1 MEHIIIG
8 TAGHIDHGKTT
19 LIRRLT
25 SRDTDTTK
33 EERQRGISIDLGFT
47 YFDLPDGIRAGIID
61 VPGHE
66 KFLPNMLAGVCG
78 MDMVLLVIAL
88 DEGVKPQTLEHMEI
102 LSQLNVEQ
110 GIVVLNKLDCVE
122 AEWADLMEEEVKE
135 RLSGT
140 PFSSWRRI
148 RVSAV
153 RGDGIETL
161 KREIA
166 DQAGRKKKNYQVS
179 RPFRMPVDR
188 VLSIEGR
195 GTVLTGTVLEGV
207 IHSGDE
213 IEIYPEKRHVRIRS
227 IQIHGETA
235 ACVEAGQR
243 AALLVSGVK
252 RGDVFRGNIAAAPE
266 TLKPAE
272 RLDVKLTL
280 SRNTDRKIKNRT
292 RVHLHTGS
300 GQMLCRIV
308 LLDCEELE
316 RGRSCYAQLVLE
328 ERTAVKKGDRFIVR
342 FYSPVETIGGGI
354 VLDECAKKHKRMD
367 ESVLQRLKQME
378 ENKTEQVLYDLICSV
393 KKGIP
398 SQEKLEAEY
407 GGDAQEFAD
416 LLDLLRKDN
425 TETIVIKEKKREFF
439 VWKKNL
445 ENHTRQIAE
454 RFEEERK
461 IHPYRKW
468 IPQNI
473 LKQGRFREWDKEEFS
488 VLINYMVQ
496 NKQLCQKKSFYFCP
510 EVPVVKDR
518 RFERVEDFLLRRL
531 EQARFQFVDFRE
543 LCPSG
548 IPEDMYRDIL
558 EVLTEEEKLVQI
570 SEEFYTTAELEREA
584 VELVKHYF
592 QENEVLTYTT
602 LRDLLETTRRSVR
615 PLVAYLD
622 GQKITRPCGK
632 ETERRKGGTG
642 RGNPEDIIE
651 F

>member
-47 YFDLPDGIRAGIID
+47 YFDLPDGTRAGIID

-316 RGRSCYAQLVLE
+316 QGRSCYAQLVLE

-367 ESVLQRLKQME
+367 ESVLQRLKQLE
-378 ENKTEQVLYDLICSV
+378 ENRTEQVLYDIICGIEE
-393 KKGIP
+393 GIP
-398 SQEKLEAEY
+398 SKEKLEAEY
-407 GGDAQEFAD
+407 GRDAQEFEN

-425 TETIVIKEKKREFF
+425 TEIVVMKGKKTEFF

-445 ENHTRQIAE
+445 ERYNQQIAE
-454 RFEEERK
+454 GLKKERQL
-461 IHPYRKW
+461 HPYRKW
-468 IPQNI
+468 IPQTV
-473 LKQGRFREWDKEEFS
+473 LKQEYFSAWDKEEFT
-488 VLINYMVQ
+488 VFINDLVQ
-496 NKQLCQKKSFYFCP
+496 RGYLCQRRTSCFCP
-510 EVPVVKDR
+510 EVPVVKDD
-518 RFERVEDFLLRRL
+518 RFERVQDFLIGRL
-531 EQARFQFVDFRE
+531 GQARFQFVDYRE
-543 LCPSG
+543 LCPKE
-548 IPEDMYRDIL
+548 IPEEMYQDIL
-558 EVLTEEEKLVQI
+558 EVLTEEGKLVRI

-584 VELVKHYF
+584 LELVEQHF
-592 QENEVLTYTT
+592 QEKEVLTYTE

-615 PLVAYLD
+615 PLAAYLD
-622 GQKITRPCGK
+622 RQKVTLPCGK
-632 ETERRKGGTG
+632 ETERRKGLYH
-642 RGNPEDIIE
+642 
-651 F
+651 